1 MGILKSAADFVYT
14 IRFLKLLTTPFEKMG
29 AYEIGLIDKDG
40 NVDKKRKEELKL
52 TMDGRMD
59 LSTHWTSFVRLVV
72 NIKRLM
78 AKAPGGKSVVARYG
92 AALFLIKESGNL
104 NNKQIQKIHNE
115 TGIDILDVLA
125 EDTQWFM
132 LNDKQLSPGVYR
144 MKHDSMSCIY
154 EETYKDDQIRILEEE
169 SKPVGEVLG
178 LDIYSAIHLPTN
190 KRMYVT
196 TGDNTNRD
204 SKPI

>member
-40 NVDKKRKEELKL
+40 KVDKKKKEELKL

-59 LSTHWTSFVRLVV
+59 LSTHWTSFIRLVV
-72 NIKRLM
+72 NIKKLM

-125 EDTQWFM
+125 ENTQWFM

-196 TGDNTNRD
+196 TGDIT
-204 SKPI
+204 K

>member
-1 MGILKSAADFVYT
+1 MGILKSAADLVYT

-40 NVDKKRKEELKL
+40 NIDKKRKEELKL

-59 LSTHWTSFVRLVV
+59 LSTHYTSFIRLVL
-72 NIKRLM
+72 NIKRLL

-92 AALFLIKESGNL
+92 AALFLIKEDGNL
-104 NNKQIQKIHNE
+104 SNKNLKKIHDE

-132 LNDKQLSPGVYR
+132 LDDKQLSPGVYR
-144 MKHDSMSCIY
+144 MQHDSMTTAY
-154 EETYKDDQIRILEEE
+154 LDTYKDDKIRIIEEE
-169 SKPVGEVLG
+169 STPVGEVLG
-178 LDIYSAIHLPTN
+178 LDIYSAVHLPTN
-190 KRMYVT
+190 KRMYIT
-196 TGDNTNRD
+196 TGDIT
-204 SKPI
+204 K

>member
-29 AYEIGLIDKDG
+29 AFEIGLIDKDG
-40 NVDKKRKEELKL
+40 NVDKKKKEELKL
-52 TMDGRMD
+52 SMDGRVE
-59 LSTHWTSFVRLVV
+59 LSTHWTSFIRLVV
-72 NIKRLM
+72 NLKKLM

-125 EDTQWFM
+125 ENTQWFM

-196 TGDNTNRD
+196 TGDIT
-204 SKPI
+204 K